1 MGPNTDEQSTPY
13 LLQLMELSSR
23 LSDLAS
29 ALDLVIIACAALKR
43 ASDAKCA
50 RFFRESAGFRFGLGS
65 TRNPVT
71 WPVSEN

>member
-1 MGPNTDEQSTPY
+1 MPNTDKQSTPY
-13 LLQLMELSSR
+13 LLQLLELSST

-29 ALDLVIIACAALKR
+29 ALDLVIIACAALMR
-43 ASDAKCA
+43 ASGTKCA
-50 RFFRESAGFRFGLGS
+50 RSFRESAGFHFGFGS